1 MVSNSSTNVLLSA
14 DGTPL
19 KKSLS
24 RSLRQQKMRALLL
37 IAPLLIF
44 ILVAFIMPIVSMLSR
59 SVENELVGK
68 TLPLT
73 VQSIQSWDALSGELP
88 DESVYK
94 AFAQDI
100 QNAAKAKVHTK
111 VALRLNYEKSGIAS
125 LFKKTARKAKKWDIE
140 TDGPFKEKL
149 IKVHKGW
156 GEVEVWQTIKTHSP
170 AYTSGYFLNAVDMRK
185 TAQGADWQPE
195 DKTILIKLFQ
205 RTLIMSLIIT
215 FSCIILGYPVAWL
228 LANLPMRQANL
239 LMILVL
245 LPFWTSLLVRTS
257 AWKVMLQQQGVIND
271 VLVQLSLISDEGRLI
286 MINNEIGTIVAMTH
300 ILLPF
305 MILPMYSVMQTIPPS
320 YLRAAKSLG
329 ATNWTAFWRVYFPQ
343 SVPGIGA
350 GSILVFILAIG
361 YYITPEIVG
370 GTKGVF
376 ISNRIAYHILKS
388 LNWGLAAAL
397 GTILLV
403 AVLILYWTYDKIVG
417 IDNVKLGG

>member
-1 MVSNSSTNVLLSA
+1 MVNSSPNSILLSA

-24 RSLRQQKMRALLL
+24 RSLRQQKIRALLL
-37 IAPLLIF
+37 ISPLLIF

-59 SVENELVGK
+59 SVENDLVSQ
-68 TLPLT
+68 TLPAT
-73 VQSIQSWDALSGELP
+73 VSAIQSWDALSGELP
-88 DESVYK
+88 DEQIYK

-170 AYTSGYFLNAVDMRK
+170 RYTSGYFLNAVDMRK
-185 TAQGADWQPE
+185 TVEGADFQPE

-215 FSCIILGYPVAWL
+215 FSCILLGYPVAWL

-271 VLVQLSLISDEGRLI
+271 ILVQLSLVSDDARLI

-343 SVPGIGA
+343 SIPGIGA